1 MQQDH
6 RADSPED
13 APDEGIAFVLRCRLE
28 RPASDGEE
36 RLHFQLR
43 QVGAEE
49 SWRFTELDAVFET
62 LRARIMPLL
71 RSGDTAN

>member
-6 RADSPED
+6 RPNPPED

-28 RPASDGEE
+28 RPASDGEG

-49 SWRFTELDAVFET
+49 SWRFTDLDAVFQT
-62 LRARIMPLL
+62 LRVQIMPLL

>member
-1 MQQDH
+1 MQQNH
-6 RADSPED
+6 RPNLPED

-28 RPASDGEE
+28 RSASDGEE

-49 SWRFTELDAVFET
+49 SWRFTDLDAVFET
-62 LRARIMPLL
+62 LRVRINPML
-71 RSGDTAN
+71 RSADTVN